1 MIRINL
7 LPQAKAKAKGAPSPG
22 SGQGWLVAYFA
33 AVLVSCALLAGVYF
47 VYSARL
53 EERQRRNADLQAQ
66 ITQARTLSANL
77 DEVQGKLK
85 RSQDLERVVG
95 ELQKARLGPTRVLM
109 ELSRILSINGGPTI
123 DPQRLEQLKRDNPLA
138 GYNPGWDGRR
148 IWVTSFKEEERAC
161 TILGVG
167 KTNEDV
173 AEFLRRLALSDLFEE
188 VTLEKTQAQTDADT
202 QLPMIGFELT
212 AKVRY

>member
-7 LPQAKAKAKGAPSPG
+7 LPQARAKAKAGPSTG
-22 SGQGWLVAYFA
+22 SGQGWVVAYFA
-33 AVLVSCALLAGVYF
+33 AVLVCGALLAGVYF

-53 EERQRRNADLQAQ
+53 EERQRRNADLQTQ

-85 RSQDLERVVG
+85 RSQDLDRVVG

-109 ELSRILSINGGPTI
+109 ELSRILSINGGPSI

-148 IWVTSFKEEERAC
+148 IWVTSFNEEQREC
-161 TILGVG
+161 KIVGVG

-188 VTLEKTQAQTDADT
+188 VTLTKTQAATDADT